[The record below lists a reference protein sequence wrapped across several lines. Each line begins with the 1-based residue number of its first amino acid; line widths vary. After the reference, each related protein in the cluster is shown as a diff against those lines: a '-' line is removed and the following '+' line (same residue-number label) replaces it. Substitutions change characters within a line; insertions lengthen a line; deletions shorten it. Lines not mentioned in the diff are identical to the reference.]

1 MGQPGQPE
9 ITPPPSDEEAA
20 AIIAAISAYLAEQPA
35 PQPQPAPLTRP
46 WAIAG
51 WLASQG
57 QATPPLLGVRT
68 TWANVARLARIS
80 GQ

>member
-9 ITPPPSDEEAA
+9 ITPLPSDEEAA

-35 PQPQPAPLTRP
+35 PQPHPAPRTRP

-57 QATPPLLGVRT
+57 QAAPPLPGVRT
-68 TWANVARLARIS
+68 NWANVARLTRIS